1 MSLDGAKLRYV
12 DESGLPVVVAAKG
25 RTFQVG
31 SYLSCDLVL
40 DGPQVEELLCE
51 IKCDAFGRVT
61 INNKSIKELVH
72 LNDKVLHGKRPL
84 LHGGR
89 ITILNQVY
97 TWEFP
102 KISETEDVPRTPERL
117 SPVEQASNSCPS
129 LKLQSHR
136 PQIDKRLTVHNFR
149 YCINSDDEGNTSIE
163 SRDESD
169 AHVEADESQ
178 RCKTPPNADDEPAAE
193 AGQTPKVDLLD
204 ATQNK
209 ENTATPPAS
218 HKKLLKLCALSDVV
232 ITSFS
237 PRETGV
243 KTEKSFT
250 CVRKPNVTTIS
261 TPKSVY
267 STPKSVLSE
276 LNEDSCSRDLLDFST
291 PSTSKKTRRKT
302 SMYLIDLTTPQKLRP
317 TLKHT
322 PIIVSDSADESSGA
336 SPLVIDI
343 TQADTPPSPAPAP
356 SHKVAKTPKRLA
368 AAATPKRTPQ
378 SLMKRALLTSTK
390 KQIAA
395 NRAEPTTPVA
405 APKRPS
411 LLQARRQ
418 CLTTPTRLPFHSLK
432 RTAAQ
437 RAADQEKAK
446 TPRTSPRKGPSLFF
460 ASPRENKL
468 SQMRQSLAGARRSP
482 NVEMSNKL
490 VSKARRSLSN
500 SPRDGSPKLESP
512 RIGSPRHGSPKPASS
527 IAPLTP
533 QTSGSALKELN
544 ISKSKCSTP
553 EKLDDSGDDL
563 SRTFTIKDDHDE
575 SGGEPSRAGSTV
587 ETAVATEEP
596 PVDAVDEIP
605 IIEDSI
611 CEEIH
616 VDLPEKIVE
625 GAVLI
630 DDSICEELP
639 TDPKANAEASQKDQ
653 LESLKTI
660 EEDKTSIVKASTVE
674 KPAMEVEKEAPALR
688 TPLPRRSSRRLSAD
702 QRTLATTPR
711 RSTRRASVEV
721 NSDQNV
727 IGQRTRRAS
736 CSAADTQALA
746 TPTRKRRLTEEMGTP
761 TRQSKRLLNTPKRT
775 NLVDE
780 SVGDMGVI
788 VEEAAPADEKE
799 KAAAEDEDYG
809 TELATDE
816 PDNVDYHGLRDML
829 KTPKSCST
837 PLYKGLRELMQT
849 PKMPASPI
857 LGNIEELL
865 ERSDSVSD
873 TPRRSRQRAP
883 AGEPEGR
890 NLDRILKTPSAK
902 NIMVPNEPA
911 SAMLHSRKDY
921 TSDSVLISCNLSVG
935 RHTLPLDNIFHD
947 VPSTSAVHADDS
959 EFEIN
964 VTSVSTATDADP
976 LAASK
981 RNESV
986 SSEDLMNL
994 SAATTYRKTATTS
1007 TTYKAAIRADLNLST
1022 LTEEGGASRD
1032 TSPSVNDISGIQLL
1046 DQTSDSMFCDP
1057 LVVSVS
1063 GVESGDVTVEETKA
1077 QTVRP
1082 PSEPIP
1088 SDDRSDTD
1096 SIVGLSEPL
1105 VFSDD
1110 EETIAEKDI
1119 PHKKVEESA
1128 VTSPN
1133 KHAAT
1138 DPTNTNGKDIP
1149 ISVEGSIEAVD
1160 SLVDE
1165 ISLIEVQ
1172 DITTE
1177 SSINATKGNTMP
1189 NDSSMIIELDSSED
1203 TKAPQAKETDVS
1215 SVVEATITESE
1226 TYPLDSTIEYS
1237 AIELNVSSPVANKE
1251 ITAAKP
1257 GILVSEVEASSFK
1270 ELPEESAAEKSE
1282 VEVESAPKELPEESI
1297 TEKGTE
1303 RKPVEERSPIK
1314 EAPESAVRDID
1325 EEEKDSCEEYP
1336 APKEKEDTP
1345 SVENSLD
1352 IIQQMPE
1359 AKETPTDVSLV
1370 KEGSEVEDILGLSAV
1385 VNAVQ
1390 DTIDF
1395 EDPQTLSHETATSTD
1410 EPEHKELEASSAP
1423 KPAGEQRSE
1432 ASPATESAS
1441 EPTKEAHS
1449 PEVDSNVVDVTQDIS
1464 RAESP
1469 KEAETPPEDG
1479 AIQLDAFSILE
1490 TVDQESTSIIDP
1502 PQEADVVPEKSL
1514 IEKLPEESLI
1524 EEVPEESLIKEV
1536 PEESLIE
1543 EEPEESLIKDVPEES
1558 LIEEEP
1564 EESLIKEVPEE
1575 SLIEKVPEES
1585 LIEDV
1590 PEESLIEKLP
1600 EESLIEEVPQESLIE
1615 EVPEESLIKDV
1626 PEESLIEEEPEES
1639 LIKEVLEESLVEEVQ
1654 EESLIEE
1661 APEESLVDDLP
1672 EESFIEEVPE
1682 DSLIEEI
1689 QDDSIALE
1697 TTLDEIRSE
1706 DQQTNG
1712 PKVEELP
1719 SRNQK
1724 EDVSP
1729 LDVPSD
1735 AEANEKPAAG
1745 GQDGSTKSAI
1755 DTAKE
1760 TNNLDESTAGDL
1772 AEDEVIQLDASNR
1785 LEDVSTVE
1793 EMPELEGSP
1802 AEEPAD
1808 GKDKEDAIQQD
1819 SKPEDTTQNK
1829 SPSEGQRSNGQ
1840 DAETS
1845 ASEAAEKTS
1854 PSDKSVIG
1862 KPEEA
1867 FLLEESTDMEL
1878 TKDEFIPEVAK
1889 EAEKSPT
1896 KEPAREN
1903 GNDEEVIQ
1911 LDDSNYFEDVVPTL
1925 DGRKSPSDEL
1935 LKAVDEELAREAET
1949 LPSEQTSVQRKSTN
1963 DDKVIPGDAS
1973 SNAETHEGDIDQSLS
1988 GHTTEDEITADVSA
2002 VDPKA
2007 TPTATAMELPKESEM
2022 KSTSEAKVIPET
2034 CTTNEAAASLEDS
2047 TSETVSEA
2055 TPDEHKVEAII
2066 STPERNIQ
2074 QETETK
2080 TGPEAEQ
2087 RGPSPSVEAPVDAA
2101 KELPQSTP
2109 GKEEETSE
2117 IVLRST
2123 KEPALSDPC
2132 SIAEGSVTPPPA
2144 VEPVKNPLP
2153 EKEEESAQTE
2163 SSEVPVPSAPTSIV
2177 EEGTPSL
2184 AVEKALGES
2193 KELTQ
2198 SSAQKETSEII
2209 FESTK
2214 EPALNAQSSIAEE
2227 SNPSPVV
2234 EVPGPEKAEESAQIR
2249 SEHSRGSVPNAPTSS
2264 VQEEPAPLA
2273 VQEPLGELSQS
2284 SPDKGRVS
2292 VEIPSDSTKEP
2303 AANAP
2308 ICIDDESTPLSTEEI
2323 QSVSS
2328 TSESEEVID
2337 ETPTNQSIIGLIAA
2351 NKPSAS
2357 TAQSA
2362 NDEIQIISDDS
2373 QSVSSPK
2380 EETSSQDDDEDD
2392 DEDCDEAMDMLEEQV
2407 DPVDLHVNRRETT
2420 TKVFP
2425 SKVQMDDDVIE
2436 LSDSNSSHD
2445 PQEKV
2450 PTETTA
2456 PTVEAAT
2463 EAPEA
2468 DKPSSSGAPAG
2479 VVEPKAMSVKSY
2491 TTGSAKEDEV
2501 AAASP
2506 EDTPREAALELTPA
2520 PNETTG
2526 ASVSETQTFG
2536 SALDEEQDIAAES
2549 ERDRRNT
2556 LATEKPLESN
2566 SENGNQALEENT
2578 LKNVEEEKDAENRE
2592 KQEPEVA
2599 AEEAVKQEARKV
2611 TRLARNDGQPP
2622 AKEIQPAAKRARKG
2636 SSVERTA
2643 EASELERPRRRGRKP
2658 SAEVQ
2663 PILEEKD
2670 VITNTRRGRKPS
2682 KQSSEEAKDNEA
2694 QPKTEEILNP
2704 ITEDNMPSE
2713 HVKQMDPPK
2722 RNQEESKEL
2731 LPSTTRRGRGRPPS
2745 AEKDQARKA
2754 KARELLA
2761 AIKVDQT
2768 VDSAPKKL
2776 PKRVR
2781 KTPEVVQEVH
2791 MEVMPET
2798 SKRNRRAPTAEK
2810 EATKDDPH
2818 IPKTHEHLAAIK
2830 EDPPAG
2836 DEPKKTLK
2844 RARKSSELVKTEEAS
2859 QQPAKE
2865 GQPDAQA
2872 DRPKRRGRKPSMD
2885 VEVAAPE
2892 VPEHP
2897 RRRGQKADPTPEKE
2911 SASMKPVDHHLE
2923 EIAEE
2928 IEREPEPKK
2937 LLLDEEEPK
2946 TRRRGRKATAETT
2959 DVPMEHVEAASSRRR
2974 ARKATVEEGTAD
2986 QVEPKS
2992 KRHSGEGL
3000 PPETPLPEIQE
3011 ASTVKTTRR
3020 GRKPSVDVDTAEKK
3034 QPSRALRKPSTSVD
3048 EGTPQAKKTTARR
3061 GRKASAQAEGIDAQK
3076 NVQDV
3081 TTELAAT
3088 VTATALASAEKPNDG
3103 VYPSPSHT
3111 EDELTPRRREGRNLP
3126 RKNYTEVPDDDKPSS
3141 GSRRNRKPVT
3151 SGKAAAAKTLEMEV
3165 HPTTPTPSQKGPP
3178 IEEAVRATP
3187 ATPEMATVTLPDP
3200 TTSQRREGRNLP
3212 RKNYT
3217 EAPDDDKP
3225 TPSRSRRQRNPT
3237 VKALELIVDTT
3248 PRPATPRRRRGKA
3261 GTEEP
3266 HEEAPAA
3273 KKVAEETEVATV
3285 AAVKGRGTRRKAED
3299 EAEADS
3305 AAPTK
3310 HAARAGNSR
3319 KAKVETEPDSEDQP
3333 ATKKARGGARAKTP
3347 AVIIS
3352 DEEPAEQPVVAVSA
3366 KKPAD
3371 RGRGRAAK
3379 AAPIVEPEAMQ
3390 PVPSAEAAAPSA
3402 STARSGRAK
3411 KVHFEATLPAA
3422 DSATSNDE
3430 APKRATRSRRK

>member
-61 INNKSIKELVH
+61 INNKSLKELVH

-356 SHKVAKTPKRLA
+356 SHQVAKTPKRLA

-418 CLTTPTRLPFHSLK
+418 CLTTPTRLPFHPLK

-446 TPRTSPRKGPSLFF
+446 TPRTSPRKRPSLFF

-500 SPRDGSPKLESP
+500 SPRDGSPKLGSP

-533 QTSGSALKELN
+533 QTSGSVGKELN

-563 SRTFTIKDDHDE
+563 SRTFTIKDDDDE

-587 ETAVATEEP
+587 EAFASLMAGEMGSTKATQEVIEDSLKSLKTAVATEEP

-639 TDPKANAEASQKDQ
+639 TDPKANAEEASQKDQ
-653 LESLKTI
+653 LESLETI
-660 EEDKTSIVKASTVE
+660 EEDKTSLVKASTVE
-674 KPAMEVEKEAPALR
+674 KPAMEVEKEAPALQ

-721 NSDQNV
+721 NSGQNV
-727 IGQRTRRAS
+727 IGQCTRRAS

-873 TPRRSRQRAP
+873 TPRRSRHRAP
-883 AGEPEGR
+883 AEEPEGR
-890 NLDRILKTPSAK
+890 DLDRILKTPSAK

-911 SAMLHSRKDY
+911 SAVLHSRKDY

-947 VPSTSAVHADDS
+947 VPSTSAVHAHDS

-964 VTSVSTATDADP
+964 VTSISTATDADP

-1022 LTEEGGASRD
+1022 LTEERGASRD

-1046 DQTSDSMFCDP
+1046 DQTSDSMFSDP

-1149 ISVEGSIEAVD
+1149 ISVEESIEAVD

-1177 SSINATKGNTMP
+1177 SSINATKGNTMS
-1189 NDSSMIIELDSSED
+1189 NDSSMIIELDLSED

-1237 AIELNVSSPVANKE
+1237 AIELNVSSPV
-1251 ITAAKP
+1251 TAAKP
-1257 GILVSEVEASSFK
+1257 EILVSEVEASSSK

-1297 TEKGTE
+1297 TDKGTE

-1325 EEEKDSCEEYP
+1325 EEEKESCEEYP

-1352 IIQQMPE
+1352 IIEQMPE

-1370 KEGSEVEDILGLSAV
+1370 EEGSEVEDILGLSAV

-1423 KPAGEQRSE
+1423 KPAGEQQSE

-1441 EPTKEAHS
+1441 EPAKEAHS
-1449 PEVDSNVVDVTQDIS
+1449 LEVDSNVVDVTQDIS

-1524 EEVPEESLIKEV
+1524 EEVPQESLIEEEPEESLIKEAPQESLIKEV

-1543 EEPEESLIKDVPEES
+1543 EV
-1558 LIEEEP
+1558 P
-1564 EESLIKEVPEE
+1564 EESLIKE
-1575 SLIEKVPEES
+1575 
-1585 LIEDV
+1585 D
-1590 PEESLIEKLP
+1590 
-1600 EESLIEEVPQESLIE
+1600 
-1615 EVPEESLIKDV
+1615 

-1697 TTLDEIRSE
+1697 TTLDEIRPE

-1724 EDVSP
+1724 EDASP

-1793 EMPELEGSP
+1793 EMPEPEASP

-1819 SKPEDTTQNK
+1819 AKPEDTTQNE

-1889 EAEKSPT
+1889 EVEKSPT

-1911 LDDSNYFEDVVPTL
+1911 LDDSNTFEDVVATS

-1935 LKAVDEELAREAET
+1935 LKAVDEELAHEAET

-1973 SNAETHEGDIDQSLS
+1973 SNAETHEADIDQSLS

-2007 TPTATAMELPKESEM
+2007 TPTATAIELPKEIEM
-2022 KSTSEAKVIPET
+2022 KSTSEAEVIPET
-2034 CTTNEAAASLEDS
+2034 CTTNEAAASPEDS
-2047 TSETVSEA
+2047 TSEKVSEA
-2055 TPDEHKVEAII
+2055 TPNEHKVEAII

-2074 QETETK
+2074 HETETE

-2144 VEPVKNPLP
+2144 VHPVKNPLP

-2184 AVEKALGES
+2184 ADEKALGES
-2193 KELTQ
+2193 KELPQ

-2214 EPALNAQSSIAEE
+2214 EPSLSAQSSIAEE
-2227 SNPSPVV
+2227 STPSPVV
-2234 EVPGPEKAEESAQIR
+2234 EVPGPEKAEESAQTR

-2284 SPDKGRVS
+2284 SPDKGQVS
-2292 VEIPSDSTKEP
+2292 VEIRSDSTKEP
-2303 AANAP
+2303 APNAP

-2328 TSESEEVID
+2328 TSESEEVVD
-2337 ETPTNQSIIGLIAA
+2337 ETPTNQSIIGLNAA

-2357 TAQSA
+2357 TGQSA

-2456 PTVEAAT
+2456 ATVEAAT

-2468 DKPSSSGAPAG
+2468 EKPSSSGAPAG

-2501 AAASP
+2501 AAATAP

-2520 PNETTG
+2520 PTETTG
-2526 ASVSETQTFG
+2526 ASVSETQTLG

-2556 LATEKPLESN
+2556 LATEKPLEKPN

-2663 PILEEKD
+2663 PILEEKE

-2731 LPSTTRRGRGRPPS
+2731 LPSTTKRGRGRPPS

-2754 KARELLA
+2754 KAQNLLA
-2761 AIKVDQT
+2761 AVKVDQT

-2781 KTPEVVQEVH
+2781 KTPEVVQEEH

-2818 IPKTHEHLAAIK
+2818 IPKTQEHLAAII
-2830 EDPPAG
+2830 EDPPAL

-2911 SASMKPVDHHLE
+2911 SALMKPVDHHLE

-2946 TRRRGRKATAETT
+2946 ARRRGRKATAETT
-2959 DVPMEHVEAASSRRR
+2959 DVPVEHVEAASSRRR
-2974 ARKATVEEGTAD
+2974 GRKATVEEGTAD

-2992 KRHSGEGL
+2992 KRHSGEG
-3000 PPETPLPEIQE
+3000 PPLETPLPEIQE
-3011 ASTVKTTRR
+3011 ASTVKPTRR

-3034 QPSRALRKPSTSVD
+3034 QPTRALRKPSTSVD

-3081 TTELAAT
+3081 TTELSAT
-3088 VTATALASAEKPNDG
+3088 VTATTLASAEKPNDG

-3310 HAARAGNSR
+3310 HAARAGNAR

-3352 DEEPAEQPVVAVSA
+3352 DEESAEQPVVAVSA
-3366 KKPAD
+3366 KKPAA

-3379 AAPIVEPEAMQ
+3379 AVPIVEPEAMQ

-3411 KVHFEATLPAA
+3411 KVHFEATLPVA